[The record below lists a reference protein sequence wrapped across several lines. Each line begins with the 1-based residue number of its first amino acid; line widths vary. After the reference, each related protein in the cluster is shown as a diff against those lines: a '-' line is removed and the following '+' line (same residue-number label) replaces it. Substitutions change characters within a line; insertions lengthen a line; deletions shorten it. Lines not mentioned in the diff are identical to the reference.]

1 MLSAWV
7 EWSKFTAAII
17 AEEFQHKPA
26 FPSDIPD
33 YFQKNLKR
41 EMIKRCGMCYKY
53 LPKLLSIGNQHCS
66 I

>member
-26 FPSDIPD
+26 FPSDMPD
-33 YFQKNLKR
+33 YN
-41 EMIKRCGMCYKY
+41 
-53 LPKLLSIGNQHCS
+53 
-66 I
+66 